1 MAEEKQE
8 LQKTQDPEYWDP
20 KAEAEEDNEMHLERG
35 DRFAMLVAGCLTVA
49 LPITLLIVFICV
61 VTILLFTR

>member
-1 MAEEKQE
+1 MAEEKR
-8 LQKTQDPEYWDP
+8 DPEVPQDLENWDP
-20 KAEAEEDNEMHLERG
+20 KAEADDEMHLERG

>member
-8 LQKTQDPEYWDP
+8 ITSETEPESWDP
-20 KAEAEEDNEMHLERG
+20 KAEADNEMHLERG

-49 LPITLLIVFICV
+49 LPITLLIVLICV

>member
-1 MAEEKQE
+1 MAEEKQDLE
-8 LQKTQDPEYWDP
+8 NMPDQEIWDP
-20 KAEAEEDNEMHLERG
+20 KAEADEEMHLEKG
-35 DRFAMLVAGCLTVA
+35 DRFAMLIAGCLTVA

>member
-1 MAEEKQE
+1 MAEEKRDPE
-8 LQKTQDPEYWDP
+8 TPQDPEYWDP
-20 KAEAEEDNEMHLERG
+20 KAEADDEMHLERG
-35 DRFAMLVAGCLTVA
+35 DRFALLVAGCLTVA